1 MTDTDVEFHPVAKT
15 DDLGEDEAMQ
25 VSVGRKEI
33 ALYNLGG
40 EIFATDDICTHAY
53 ASLADGYVEG
63 GQIECPLHGA
73 CFEIKTGKSMTP
85 PANKD
90 LATYPVKI
98 DGDTILVGV
107 PKASDQ

>member
-1 MTDTDVEFHPVAKT
+1 MSDTDVQFHAVAT
-15 DDLGEDEAMQ
+15 TSEVDEGEVQQ
-25 VSVGRKEI
+25 VSVGRTDI
-33 ALYNLGG
+33 ALYKLDDDYY
-40 EIFATDDICTHAY
+40 ATDDICSHAY

-73 CFEIKTGKSMTP
+73 CFEIKTGKSVTP

-90 LATYPVKI
+90 LATYQVKI

-107 PKASDQ
+107 PKASDE